1 MFIEIS
7 DRNFLIAV
15 GEYDDELNF
24 EILDKEKFPHS
35 GFKNGT
41 ITDLAT
47 ISDNL
52 KKAINKIEGRSNNF
66 FSSANLIINQTDFDC
81 VNVSGFK
88 KLNGSQVLSE
98 DISYILNDVKLKLL
112 EAEKDKT
119 IIHLFNTK
127 YLLDNKPIKN
137 LPIGL
142 HGDFYSHQLTFFM
155 VKNNDLKNIKTLFNM
170 CNLNLS
176 KIILKSFTEGIKI
189 IKEDKKDTFIK
200 INIKKNETLL
210 SIFYESSFCYFQ
222 KFNFGSDI
230 ILKDISKVCS
240 FEMSKTKNIIS
251 ETKFENL
258 NENSYVDQKYF
269 DDNNFRKISLKHI
282 VEIASARIEE
292 IVDVIF
298 NLNRNIF
305 YIGGEEIL
313 INLSIDDKSIQNK
326 FKEIFKKNFNNC
338 KLNFFN
344 LTDQDNFT
352 SIEIFGELLS
362 KGWIKEAIPIVNKK
376 KSWISSI
383 FSSLFE

>member
-1 MFIEIS
+1 MLVDS
-7 DRNFLIAV
+7 
-15 GEYDDELNF
+15 
-24 EILDKEKFPHS
+24 
-35 GFKNGT
+35 
-41 ITDLAT
+41 
-47 ISDNL
+47 
-52 KKAINKIEGRSNNF
+52 
-66 FSSANLIINQTDFDC
+66 
-81 VNVSGFK
+81 K

>member
-1 MFIEIS
+1 
-7 DRNFLIAV
+7 
-15 GEYDDELNF
+15 
-24 EILDKEKFPHS
+24 
-35 GFKNGT
+35 
-41 ITDLAT
+41 
-47 ISDNL
+47 
-52 KKAINKIEGRSNNF
+52 
-66 FSSANLIINQTDFDC
+66 
-81 VNVSGFK
+81 
-88 KLNGSQVLSE
+88 
-98 DISYILNDVKLKLL
+98 
-112 EAEKDKT
+112 
-119 IIHLFNTK
+119 
-127 YLLDNKPIKN
+127 
-137 LPIGL
+137 
-142 HGDFYSHQLTFFM
+142 
-155 VKNNDLKNIKTLFNM
+155 
-170 CNLNLS
+170 
-176 KIILKSFTEGIKI
+176 
-189 IKEDKKDTFIK
+189 
-200 INIKKNETLL
+200 
-210 SIFYESSFCYFQ
+210 
-222 KFNFGSDI
+222 
-230 ILKDISKVCS
+230 
-240 FEMSKTKNIIS
+240 MSKTKNIIS
-251 ETKFENL
+251 EKKFENL

-383 FSSLFE
+383 FTSIF

>member
-1 MFIEIS
+1 MLVDS
-7 DRNFLIAV
+7 KVKRQ
-15 GEYDDELNF
+15 
-24 EILDKEKFPHS
+24 S
-35 GFKNGT
+35 
-41 ITDLAT
+41 
-47 ISDNL
+47 
-52 KKAINKIEGRSNNF
+52 
-66 FSSANLIINQTDFDC
+66 
-81 VNVSGFK
+81 
-88 KLNGSQVLSE
+88 VLSE

-230 ILKDISKVCS
+230 ILKDISKFALLKC
-240 FEMSKTKNIIS
+240 
-251 ETKFENL
+251 
-258 NENSYVDQKYF
+258 QKQ
-269 DDNNFRKISLKHI
+269 
-282 VEIASARIEE
+282 RIL
-292 IVDVIF
+292 F
-298 NLNRNIF
+298 
-305 YIGGEEIL
+305 
-313 INLSIDDKSIQNK
+313 Q
-326 FKEIFKKNFNNC
+326 KKNL
-338 KLNFFN
+338 K
-344 LTDQDNFT
+344 
-352 SIEIFGELLS
+352 I
-362 KGWIKEAIPIVNKK
+362 
-376 KSWISSI
+376 
-383 FSSLFE
+383 